1 MRENTNMFAVIGH
14 PIEHSLSPELHK
26 IAFRMMDL
34 DLCYTKIDVPPEKLD
49 DFMKAAPLIFKGL
62 NVTIPHKEKVMKY
75 CERVDPLV
83 EEVKATNTLKFGD
96 VTECYNT
103 DVKGVRISIEDVVDP
118 KGKKVAIIGAGGAA
132 RAAVVAFY
140 KDAEVAIFNRTFE
153 KAQKLA
159 KEFGVSAFPLS
170 KYELLR
176 NYDIIINA
184 TPVGMDGKS
193 TPFPPDVLRE
203 GQVVMD
209 MVYRPLYTPLLL
221 EAIRRG
227 AIAVNGL
234 KMLVIQGVESERVWL
249 GRAPPWRSVYS
260 KLLVLLS
267 SIITS

>member
-1 MRENTNMFAVIGH
+1 MFAVIGH

-118 KGKKVAIIGAGGAA
+118 KGKKVAIVGAGGAA